1 MSKKQPTEAI
11 NIKQFI
17 QCVNEKNY
25 AAADKYLKAA
35 VEDKLLQKMINA
47 KPTNIFKNER

>member
-1 MSKKQPTEAI
+1 MNKKQTSEAI

-17 QCVNEKNY
+17 QSVNEKNY

-35 VEDKLLQKMINA
+35 VEHKLLQRMNKQKQN
-47 KPTNIFKNER
+47 NIFKNER

>member
-1 MSKKQPTEAI
+1 MKVKQL
-11 NIKQFI
+11 NIKKFI

-35 VEDKLLQKMINA
+35 VERVMLKKMS
-47 KPTNIFKNER
+47 KVKQTNLSKQ

>member
-1 MSKKQPTEAI
+1 MKHKQLDIKK
-11 NIKQFI
+11 FI

-35 VEDKLLQKMINA
+35 VEKHLMQKMNKA
-47 KPTNIFKNER
+47 KQTNIFKQ